1 MGHSLPHV
9 VKIEKKK
16 NKKKKNKAKNKQ
28 TNKQTNKKHNILL
41 PTDMFKNCWM
51 SGKQW
56 RSRSDAAFCGV
67 WSESTLFAQALPT

>member
-1 MGHSLPHV
+1 MGHSLPYV
-9 VKIEKKK
+9 IKIEKQQQQQKK
-16 NKKKKNKAKNKQ
+16 NNNKKNKQ
-28 TNKQTNKKHNILL
+28 TNKQTKKHNILL